1 MQSWRDVTTAASR
14 RRPARA
20 PRTSPRASQLPPA
33 PAELTGAA
41 LTREK
46 LLQAAHELLFE
57 QGGTEPSVSQICERA
72 GVQVAM
78 VSYCFGGKAQLFEA
92 LVERALQSI
101 VGELER
107 LSAQGLEPEQMLRV
121 HVRAM
126 VKNFVRY
133 PYVRQLFER
142 RHERDPRDRR
152 VVRAATLFAEP
163 ALAFYRDLFARGAR
177 VRKFRKVDPTLF
189 FFSLLGMCEFLF
201 TARALFQSTGEPFDD
216 ALVERFSEHTV
227 ELILQGV
234 TAGK

>member
-1 MQSWRDVTTAASR
+1 MTSTASR

-20 PRTSPRASQLPPA
+20 PHPSRSPRAPQLPQA

-57 QGGTEPSVSQICERA
+57 HGGTEPSVSQICERA

-92 LVERALQSI
+92 LVERAVQGI

-107 LSAQGLEPEQMLRV
+107 LAAQGLEPEQMLRV

-126 VKNFVRY
+126 VKNFVRF

-142 RHERDPRDRR
+142 SHSRDRR

-177 VRKFRKVDPTLF
+177 LRKFRKVDATLF

-201 TARALFQSTGEPFDD
+201 TARALFPTTGEAFDD

-234 TAGK
+234 TRGSDPGK